1 MITLALVTS
10 ALLAP
15 QATNG
20 EHPPNAG
27 AHDEF
32 PFQISDVSDHPGWS
46 GFGFDPTP
54 HSGSGHEEDTEGQIQ
69 VRKYSS
75 HSYETTPTTVEHT
88 LHAWVTHD
96 GTSSPQVSAS
106 VNQTTEA
113 IYLYSTG
120 STERAYVSFRGWVSN
135 PSPEIYVTGHE
146 VHYQLA
152 QDVGLDCSL
161 GAGTHLRHSVEYE
174 KVDNGSSAVGSVDV
188 GLGVGLGPLSISA
201 PINTASFQLLEI
213 SNPGHP
219 RSRIEAQTGPNLV
232 LPNMQ
237 HPLYAEDEV
246 DDFLVYSQTRLSL
259 NLSLR
264 GKSSPVNHPPG
275 YQHGG
280 SWAPISAGVESSG
293 DGSCGWYV
301 VAANTEPGY
310 VALPVHGSHL
320 FVTDVG
326 GGGDIDLEKDN
337 ATGAVTFSRP
347 GHEGGYVA
355 TPGESPT
362 GDPDDVPWTWE
373 PLPGGDGGLTIS
385 PDEGGVLIQPVD
397 PPSESETEEVDAMIR
412 VR

>member
-32 PFQISDVSDHPGWS
+32 PFVIDEVSDDPGWTE
-46 GFGFDPTP
+46 FGFDPTS
-54 HSGSGHEEDTEGQIQ
+54 HSENELEEDAEGTTQ

-75 HSYETTPTTVEHT
+75 FSYETTPSTVEHS

-96 GTSSPQVSAS
+96 GMSSPEVTAS
-106 VNQTTEA
+106 VSEGTEG
-113 IYLYSTG
+113 IYEYSTG
-120 STERAYVSFRGWVSN
+120 GIEREYVTFRGWVSN

-161 GAGTHLRHSVEYE
+161 GAGTQLRHSVEYE
-174 KVDNGSSAVGSVDV
+174 KLDNGSSSFGGVDI
-188 GLGVGLGPLSISA
+188 GLGAGIGPFTIGASI
-201 PINTASFQLLEI
+201 PFLEFDLLEI
-213 SNPGHP
+213 SNPGDP
-219 RSRIEAQTGPNLV
+219 RKRIEARTGPNTP

-237 HPLYAEDEV
+237 CPLYAEDEV
-246 DDFLVYSQTRLSL
+246 DSFLVLSQTRLSL
-259 NLSLR
+259 SLR
-264 GKSSPVNHPPG
+264 VRGRSSPVNHPPE

-280 SWAPISAGVESSG
+280 AWAPISAGVESSG

-301 VAANTEPGY
+301 VGAITEPGY

-326 GGGDIDLEKDN
+326 GGGDIEIEKDN

-373 PLPGGDGGLTIS
+373 PLPGGDGGLAIS

-397 PPSESETEEVDAMIR
+397 PPSESETEEVDAMIK